1 MSAQTRTLARSGE
14 LRSFAFL
21 VRVVPVSTP
30 SFADLSAED
39 KKMKASRA
47 FGILLVVLLGWHD
60 IAFSQKWRALMNQPS
75 FGAGHPLLLT
85 NGDVLVQEDNPGTWS
100 RLTPDQFGSYIN
112 GTWEQAA
119 SLPPGYGPSAYASAV
134 LPDGRVIVEGGEY
147 NFGQL
152 EWTNLGAIYDP
163 KEDVWAPVNPPPGW
177 TILGD
182 AQSVVLPDGTFMVAN
197 CCAFPFTAALLDAKT
212 LTWTFTGENKQDLYD
227 EEGWTLLPDG
237 TVLTVDAEN
246 AAHPTHA
253 EKYIPNLGK
262 WINAGST
269 IVLLSDPPTAE
280 IGPAV
285 LRPDGTVFA
294 TGANS
299 NKTKA
304 GHTSIYHPPTDRM
317 KPGTWTPGPDI
328 PDENDMGDAPA
339 ALLPDGNVLCDTNH
353 GINNPP
359 TTFYEFDGTTFIK
372 VPGPPNSGKDA
383 TEQGSM
389 LVLPTGQIFFT
400 DGSSDVEIYTAKG
413 KPDPSWAPVITSS
426 PGNVTR
432 GKTYAISGMQ
442 FNGLS
447 QGAMY
452 GDDSQMATNYPLI
465 RITNNAS
472 HHVFYARTYDHST
485 MAVATGKDKVST
497 HFEVPNGMET
507 GASKLVVVANGI
519 ASKPVPVTVH

>member
-1 MSAQTRTLARSGE
+1 MLRTLG
-14 LRSFAFL
+14 
-21 VRVVPVSTP
+21 T
-30 SFADLSAED
+30 
-39 KKMKASRA
+39 
-47 FGILLVVLLGWHD
+47 LLVVLMAWPVTGL
-60 IAFSQKWRALMNQPS
+60 SQTWRPLQNQPS
-75 FGAGHPLLLT
+75 FNADIHLLLT
-85 NGDVLVQEDNPGTWS
+85 DGTILVQEAGTGNWW
-100 RLTPDQFGSYIN
+100 RLTPDGSGSYIN
-112 GTWEQAA
+112 GTWAQAG
-119 SLPPGYGPSAYASAV
+119 SLPAGYGPSAYASAV

-163 KEDVWAPVNPPPGW
+163 LKNAWAPVNPPPGW

-182 AQSVVLPDGTFMVAN
+182 AESVVLPDGTFMVAN

-212 LTWTFTGENKQDLYD
+212 MTWTFTGANKQDLYD

-237 TVLTVDAEN
+237 TVLTVDVAN

-253 EKYIPNLGK
+253 EKYLPSSGR
-262 WINAGST
+262 WISAGNT
-269 IVLLSDPPTAE
+269 IVLLSDPSTAE

-299 NKTKA
+299 NINKA
-304 GHTSIYHPPTDRM
+304 WHTSIYHPPSDPM
-317 KPGTWTPGPDI
+317 KPGTWVPGPDI
-328 PDENDMGDAPA
+328 PDSNDMGDAPA
-339 ALLPDGNVLCDTNH
+339 ALLPGGNVLCDTNP

-359 TTFYEFDGTTFIK
+359 TTFYEYDGTKFTK
-372 VPGPPNSGKDA
+372 VPGPPNSAHDT

-389 LVLPTGQIFFT
+389 LVLPTGQILFT
-400 DGSSDVEIYTAKG
+400 DDTTDVEIYTAKG
-413 KPDPSWAPVITSS
+413 KPDTSWAPVITSFPNQIT
-426 PGNVTR
+426 PGKSYV
-432 GKTYAISGMQ
+432 ISGMQ

-452 GDDSQMATNYPLI
+452 GDDAQMATNYPLV

-472 HHVFYARTYDHST
+472 HHVFYARTHDHSS
-485 MAVATGKDKVST
+485 MGVATGKNKVST
-497 HFEVPNGMET
+497 HFDVPPNLET

-519 ASKPVPVTVH
+519 ASKPVAVTVQ

>member
-1 MSAQTRTLARSGE
+1 
-14 LRSFAFL
+14 
-21 VRVVPVSTP
+21 
-30 SFADLSAED
+30 
-39 KKMKASRA
+39 MKLSRA
-47 FGILLVVLLGWHD
+47 GTLLVVLVACSVT
-60 IAFSQKWRALMNQPS
+60 AFSQTWHALHNQPS
-75 FGAGHPLLLT
+75 FGASIPLLLT
-85 NGDVLVQEDNPGTWS
+85 DGTVLVQDGNTGSNWW
-100 RLTPDQFGSYIN
+100 RLTPDQSGSYLN
-112 GTWEQAA
+112 GTWTQMA
-119 SLPPGYGPSAYASAV
+119 SLPPGYGPSAFGSAV

-163 KEDVWAPVNPPPGW
+163 LTNVWTNVDPPPGW
-177 TILGD
+177 TIIGD
-182 AQSVVLPDGTFMVAN
+182 AESVVLSDGTFMVAN
-197 CCAFPFTAALLDAKT
+197 CCAFPFTAALLDEKT
-212 LTWTFTGENKQDLYD
+212 LTWTFTGSNKQDLYD

-246 AAHPTHA
+246 VLQPKHA
-253 EKYIPNLGK
+253 EKYVPKLGE
-262 WINAGST
+262 WISAGST

-299 NKTKA
+299 DKTKA
-304 GHTSIYHPPTDRM
+304 GHTSIYHPPADLM
-317 KPGTWTPGPDI
+317 KPGHWVPGPDI

-359 TTFYEFDGTTFIK
+359 TTFYEFDGTKFTK
-372 VPGPPNSGKDA
+372 VPGPPRANKDA

-400 DGSSDVEIYTAKG
+400 DGSSDVELYTSKG
-413 KPDPSWAPVITSS
+413 KPDRSWAPAISAYPHT
-426 PGNVTR
+426 VTR
-432 GKTYAISGMQ
+432 GDSYVISGMQ

-452 GDDSQMATNYPLI
+452 GDDAQMATNYPLI
-465 RITNNAS
+465 RITNSAS
-472 HHVFYARTYDHST
+472 HHVFYARTHNHST
-485 MAVATGKDKVST
+485 MGVATGNAKVST
-497 HFEVPNGMET
+497 HFDVPSDMET

-519 ASKPVPVTVH
+519 ASKPVAITVQ

>member
-1 MSAQTRTLARSGE
+1 M
-14 LRSFAFL
+14 
-21 VRVVPVSTP
+21 P
-30 SFADLSAED
+30 SFAGSSAED
-39 KKMKASRA
+39 KNMKASRA
-47 FGILLVVLLGWHD
+47 FGILLVVLMGWRG
-60 IAFSQKWRALMNQPS
+60 IAFSQKWQALTNQPS
-75 FGAGHPLLLT
+75 FGAGLPLLLT
-85 NGDVLVQEDNPGTWS
+85 NGDVLVQEGNPGNWS
-100 RLTPDQFGSYIN
+100 LLTPDRFGSYVN
-112 GTWEQAA
+112 GTWKRAA

-134 LPDGRVIVEGGEY
+134 LPDGRVIIEGGEY
-147 NFGQL
+147 NLGQL

-177 TILGD
+177 TVVGD

-197 CCAFPFTAALLDAKT
+197 CCAFPFTAALLDAKS

-237 TVLTVDAEN
+237 TVLTVDTEN
-246 AAHPTHA
+246 AAHPKHA

-262 WINAGST
+262 WISAGST
-269 IVLLSDPPTAE
+269 IVLLGDPPTAE

-299 NKTKA
+299 DKTRA

-317 KPGTWTPGPDI
+317 KPGTWAAGPDI

-359 TTFYEFDGTTFIK
+359 TTFYEFDGTKFMK
-372 VPGPPNSGKDA
+372 VPGPPNARKDA

-432 GKTYAISGMQ
+432 GKTYVISGMQ

-452 GDDSQMATNYPLI
+452 GDDAQMATNYPLI

-472 HHVFYARTYDHST
+472 HHVFYARTYDPST
-485 MAVATGKDKVST
+485 MAVATGKTTVST
-497 HFEVPNGMET
+497 HFEAPADMET

-519 ASKPVPVTVH
+519 ASKPVTVTVH